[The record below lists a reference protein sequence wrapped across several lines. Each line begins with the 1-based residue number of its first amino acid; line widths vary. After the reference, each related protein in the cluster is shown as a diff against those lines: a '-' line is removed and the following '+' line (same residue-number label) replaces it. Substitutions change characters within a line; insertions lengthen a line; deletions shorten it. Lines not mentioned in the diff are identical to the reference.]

1 MKKAVFLITM
11 LCALAFPSMAEKTTT
26 TLRFH
31 RHGNHQLSQE
41 VNRAPARIPA
51 IEVYYDSET
60 QTIEVVGDEYVE
72 AEVFLYD
79 EEGNVVDYSSTLNAI
94 FSVSAPG
101 SYRILIQSANWYAEG
116 EICVL

>member
-1 MKKAVFLITM
+1 MFAI
-11 LCALAFPSMAEKTTT
+11 AFTAFSEGTPVLMDFHNKNNSNQNTT
-26 TLRFH
+26 
-31 RHGNHQLSQE
+31 
-41 VNRAPARIPA
+41 VDRAPARIPA
-51 IEVYYDSET
+51 IEVYYDSEV

-79 EEGNVVDYSSTLNAI
+79 EEGTFVDYSSTLNTI

-101 SYRILIQSANWYAEG
+101 SYRILIQSGNWYAEG

>member
-1 MKKAVFLITM
+1 MFAI
-11 LCALAFPSMAEKTTT
+11 AFTAFSEGTPVLMDFHNKNNSHKHTT
-26 TLRFH
+26 
-31 RHGNHQLSQE
+31 
-41 VNRAPARIPA
+41 VDRAPARIPA

-101 SYRILIQSANWYAEG
+101 SYRIHIQSANWYAEG
-116 EICVL
+116 EIWVG